1 MCKICALG
9 DRLHEKPD
17 FMLVL
22 NGLFEYLKLIF
33 FPKLIQF
40 HPI

>member
-17 FMLVL
+17 FML
-22 NGLFEYLKLIF
+22 ESDLIF
-33 FPKLIQF
+33 EWTF
-40 HPI
+40 